1 MDQAWTDALKALPGA
16 AIVGIPLM
24 LAVRALWTELKSART
39 DLVTAL
45 VDKIKSETEWKAL
58 LEKIAERVPRAGS

>member
-24 LAVRALWTELKSART
+24 LAVRALWAELKSARA

>member
-24 LAVRALWTELKSART
+24 LAVRALWAEVKEARAA
-39 DLVTAL
+39 LVAAL
-45 VDKIKSETEWKAL
+45 VDKIKADMETKNI
-58 LEKIAERVPRAGS
+58 LEKLAERIPKAGS